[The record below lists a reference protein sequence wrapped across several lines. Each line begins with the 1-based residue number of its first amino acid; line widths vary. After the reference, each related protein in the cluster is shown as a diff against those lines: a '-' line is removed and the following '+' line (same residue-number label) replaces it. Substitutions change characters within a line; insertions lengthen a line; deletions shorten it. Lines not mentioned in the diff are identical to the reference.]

1 VLVLVLVLVLEIRIL
16 WVPRD
21 EGDDED
27 DLNTLLRETA
37 VAGPTLFNKVSYE
50 RRRWPRT
57 SSQIEKRNCIF
68 VINDVV

>member
-1 VLVLVLVLVLEIRIL
+1 LPRLYEQVVFNLVIIVLVLVLEIRIL

-37 VAGPTLFNKVSYE
+37 VAGPTLFL
-50 RRRWPRT
+50 R
-57 SSQIEKRNCIF
+57 
-68 VINDVV
+68 

>member
-1 VLVLVLVLVLEIRIL
+1 LPRLYEQVVFNLVIIVLVLVLVLVLEIRIL

-37 VAGPTLFNKVSYE
+37 VAGPTLSL
-50 RRRWPRT
+50 R
-57 SSQIEKRNCIF
+57 
-68 VINDVV
+68 